1 MSKYKCEDI
10 DMTFFE
16 TLMDFNVYSVI
27 VRLALATVLGGI
39 IGLER
44 GRHGRAAGLRT
55 HILVC
60 VGSAMTSLMGLFA
73 SDVLNN
79 NGDIFRISAQVI
91 SGIGFLGVGM
101 ILVRKRAIVTGL
113 TTAAGLWATS
123 TIGIAIGFGFYIGA
137 FVATILCVLAV
148 TFFGFLER
156 KSKTVT
162 CLYMEITNIKATRKI
177 ITQLGNILGSDIS
190 VELTSPKSNISGH
203 MGVMIMVNAPF
214 VEEEKFLEIEAID
227 GVEFVIKEEITH

>member
-1 MSKYKCEDI
+1 
-10 DMTFFE
+10 MTFFE
-16 TLMDFNVYSVI
+16 TLMDFNIYSVV
-27 VRLALATVLGGI
+27 VRLVLATVLGGI

-60 VGSAMTSLMGLFA
+60 VGSSMTSLIGLFA
-73 SDVLNN
+73 ANVLNN
-79 NGDIFRISAQVI
+79 NGDVFRISAQVI

-123 TIGIAIGFGFYIGA
+123 TIGIAIGFGFYTGA
-137 FVATILCVLAV
+137 LVATVLCVLAV
-148 TFFGFLER
+148 TLFGFLER

-162 CLYMEITNIKATRKI
+162 CLYLEISNVKETRYI
-177 ITQLGNILGSDIS
+177 ITELGNIFGSDIS
-190 VELTSPKSNISGH
+190 VELTSAKSNIDGQ
-203 MGVMIMVNAPF
+203 MGIMVMISTPF
-214 VEEEKFLEIEAID
+214 VEEEKFQRIESIK
-227 GVEFVIKEEITH
+227 GVEFVIKEEIAH